1 MNEYIITEN
10 DVGIRID
17 KLIATIDNNLSR
29 VAIQRMIENR
39 KYIGK

>member
-1 MNEYIITEN
+1 MNEYIIKEN

-17 KLIATIDNNLSR
+17 KLIATINKDLSR

-39 KYIGK
+39 KYFSK